1 MPSEGAFKS
10 KLIARLREMFPGCIV
25 MKNDPN
31 IIQGIPDLTIL
42 YGPHWAALETKKS
55 EHAPCQPNQEYY
67 VELMNEM
74 SFARIV
80 YPENVEEVLY
90 DLQQSFAP

>member
-1 MPSEGAFKS
+1 MPSEGNFKS
-10 KLIARLREMFPGCIV
+10 KLIARLRAMFPGCIV

-55 EHAPCQPNQEYY
+55 EHASCQPNQEYY

-90 DLQQSFAP
+90 DLQQSFSS